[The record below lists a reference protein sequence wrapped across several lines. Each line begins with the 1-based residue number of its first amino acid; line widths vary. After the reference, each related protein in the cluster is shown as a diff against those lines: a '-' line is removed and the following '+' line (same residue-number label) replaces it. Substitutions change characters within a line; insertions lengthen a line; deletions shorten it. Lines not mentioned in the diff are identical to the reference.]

1 MQWISQYGLFLAQ
14 AITVVVAIA
23 AIVLIIARARQGE
36 AGERQA
42 KLKIRPWH
50 ERIKGYQREL
60 SHAGL
65 EEAEY
70 AAKEKARAKKHKQEA
85 KALKKSLKAKAKANK
100 GGNAD
105 KDDAPAS
112 TRGRRVF
119 VLDFVGDIK
128 ASGVESL
135 AEQITALEGVLGE
148 QDEVVLR
155 LESGG
160 GLVHAYG
167 LAAAQ
172 LDRLRASGARL
183 TITVDKVAASGGY
196 MMACAADHVVA
207 APFAVIGSIGVVAQ
221 VPNVHRLLKKHD
233 VDVEILTAGRYKRT
247 LTMLGENS
255 EEGRE
260 KFLSDLARTHELFK
274 QHVGSRRPQLDV
286 EAVSQGDIWYG
297 SEAIDIGL
305 IDEVGTSQALLARYL
320 KEEVKIFEVSLEKPR
335 RVMDRFGKG
344 VTSSLDRVL
353 DRVLERNAESRW
365 HQQ

>member
-14 AITVVVAIA
+14 AVTVVAAIA

-85 KALKKSLKAKAKANK
+85 KALKKSLKAKAKASK
-100 GGNAD
+100 DGKAD
-105 KDDAPAS
+105 TDDAPS
-112 TRGRRVF
+112 KGRRVF

-135 AEQITALEGVLGE
+135 AEQITALEGVLGQ

-247 LTMLGENS
+247 LTMLGENT

-286 EAVSQGDIWYG
+286 ETVSQGDIWYG

-344 VTSSLDRVL
+344 VTGSLDRVL